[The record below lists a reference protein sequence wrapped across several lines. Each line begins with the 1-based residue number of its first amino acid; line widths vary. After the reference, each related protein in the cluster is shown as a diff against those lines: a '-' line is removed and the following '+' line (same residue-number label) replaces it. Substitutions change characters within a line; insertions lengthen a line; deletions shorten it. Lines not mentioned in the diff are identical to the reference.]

1 MVMGDKWMNIGFEDD
16 ELLPY
21 LEPVYDI
28 NDQTRI
34 RELGVY
40 VHVYSH
46 TCMPL
51 YYTCTSNIILS
62 RNVNNSFV

>member
-1 MVMGDKWMNIGFEDD
+1 MVMSDKWMNIGFEDD

-34 RELGVY
+34 RELCVY
-40 VHVYSH
+40 GHVYSH
-46 TCMPL
+46 TCVPL
-51 YYTCTSNIILS
+51 
-62 RNVNNSFV
+62 